1 MAIDEKTLLEERK
14 VLEEDFNTTK
24 DRIAKVEK
32 DLNNMKNNINAVYGA
47 IQQIDKLIVL
57 AKSGKEEKKTMPP
70 EKEQAL
76 NIATS

>member
-14 VLEEDFNTTK
+14 VLENDFNTLN
-24 DRIAKVEK
+24 DRIKQVEK
-32 DLNNMKNNINAVYGA
+32 DLVTMRSNLNAVYGA
-47 IQQIDKLIVL
+47 VQQVDKLL
-57 AKSGKEEKKTMPP
+57 EKLKPADTEKKPMPV